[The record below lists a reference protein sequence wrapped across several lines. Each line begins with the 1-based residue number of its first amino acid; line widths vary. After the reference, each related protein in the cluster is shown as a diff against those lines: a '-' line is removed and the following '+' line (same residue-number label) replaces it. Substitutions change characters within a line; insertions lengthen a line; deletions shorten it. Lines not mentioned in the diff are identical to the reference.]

1 MQKISGTVILQL
13 QSYFSSPLLHT
24 GIQQHTPYGNCTSE
38 NLKSILYFSPKNNAI
53 IPAATFLF
61 SKNNRRHKNYCPQS
75 GKRAE
80 FLKLEIQTWMRYHE
94 NTCSKLGNKH
104 SARNKTMISYK
115 ILHTKDMNRSFFD
128 HFIRHQTVV
137 KCWRRE
143 HGSWIIRDDPF
154 TDDWSEDDYRQII
167 SHLKSLLCSNG
178 FVCGAFYQNTLKR
191 FVSED
196 MRRMGIGRTLL
207 DVWMQGY
214 TAGSMSKRSH
224 MTVRWSMYYNCQ
236 IFHNICLQL
245 RHARDTQTQK
255 SRKRRLLS

>member
-1 MQKISGTVILQL
+1 
-13 QSYFSSPLLHT
+13 
-24 GIQQHTPYGNCTSE
+24 
-38 NLKSILYFSPKNNAI
+38 
-53 IPAATFLF
+53 
-61 SKNNRRHKNYCPQS
+61 
-75 GKRAE
+75 
-80 FLKLEIQTWMRYHE
+80 MRYHK
-94 NTCSKLGNKH
+94 NTCSQLGNKH
-104 SARNKTMISYK
+104 SARNETMISYK
-115 ILHTKDMNRSFFD
+115 ILHTKDMNRNLFD

-154 TDDWSEDDYRQII
+154 TDDWSEDDYRQLI

-178 FVCGAFYQNTLKR
+178 FVCGAFYQNTLKG
-191 FVSED
+191 FVSVDAKWLGGYGEYLDLTNLHVSED

-207 DVWMQGY
+207 DVWIQGY

>member
-1 MQKISGTVILQL
+1 
-13 QSYFSSPLLHT
+13 
-24 GIQQHTPYGNCTSE
+24 
-38 NLKSILYFSPKNNAI
+38 
-53 IPAATFLF
+53 
-61 SKNNRRHKNYCPQS
+61 
-75 GKRAE
+75 
-80 FLKLEIQTWMRYHE
+80 MRYHK
-94 NTCSKLGNKH
+94 NTCSQLGNKH
-104 SARNKTMISYK
+104 SARNETMISYK
-115 ILHTKDMNRSFFD
+115 ILHTKDMNRNLFD

-154 TDDWSEDDYRQII
+154 TDDWSEDDYRQLI

-214 TAGSMSKRSH
+214 TAGSMSKMNH
-224 MTVRWSMYYNCQ
+224 MTVRWSIHYDCQ
-236 IFHNICLQL
+236 FFTIFIYS
-245 RHARDTQTQK
+245 RARNRAVYECVTGIFF
-255 SRKRRLLS
+255 

>member
-1 MQKISGTVILQL
+1 
-13 QSYFSSPLLHT
+13 
-24 GIQQHTPYGNCTSE
+24 
-38 NLKSILYFSPKNNAI
+38 
-53 IPAATFLF
+53 
-61 SKNNRRHKNYCPQS
+61 
-75 GKRAE
+75 
-80 FLKLEIQTWMRYHE
+80 
-94 NTCSKLGNKH
+94 
-104 SARNKTMISYK
+104 MISYK
-115 ILHTKDMNRSFFD
+115 ILHTKDMNRSLFD
-128 HFIRHQTVV
+128 HLIRHQTVV

-154 TDDWSEDDYRQII
+154 TDDWSEDDYRQLI

-207 DVWMQGY
+207 DVWIQGY